1 MAGMWTCRCLALA
14 AGIVAVAGGPA
25 AAATSPGAV
34 FSDGFESGGV
44 ESWSSVATAAVPDP
58 DLDGPFTSTSFQ
70 STITVD
76 ATGNVFGA
84 TVWYPTA
91 GPLEPPYPLAVIA
104 HGFQLPP
111 GQYAG
116 YAGRLASFGYVAV
129 TPDYPTPLLAPDH
142 RGNALDLVGV
152 VDWAVSAP
160 QLAGLVDVRRVAMLG
175 HSLGG
180 KAALLAALLDDRVAV
195 VVGLDPVDSSPAGC
209 DPDDCP
215 DVSTLVGGLAIPS
228 LLLGETLDAQACA
241 PAADNYTTFYAAT
254 PPPSLEVTVVGASHM
269 SFLDDVSSCGL
280 PCLFCQT
287 ATIPDATVSAL
298 ARAYAAAFLE
308 RWMRG
313 RVAYDTFLTG
323 AEAQSRYV
331 VPGLAILR
339 WR

>member
-1 MAGMWTCRCLALA
+1 MRTFRAFALA
-14 AGIVAVAGGPA
+14 AGIATLSAGG
-25 AAATSPGAV
+25 TGASVASLEPV

-44 ESWSSVATAAVPDP
+44 SAWSSFATAAVPDP
-58 DLDGPFTSTSFQ
+58 DLDGPYTSTSFQ
-70 STITVD
+70 TTITVA
-76 ATGNVFGA
+76 ATGSVFGA

-91 GPLEPPYPLAVIA
+91 GPLEPPYPLAVIG

-111 GQYAG
+111 GQYAD

-142 RGNALDLVGV
+142 RGNALDLMGV

-160 QLAGLVDVRRVAMLG
+160 QLAGLVDVDRVAMLG

-180 KAALLAALLDDRVAV
+180 KAAVLAALLDDRVAV

-215 DVSTLVGGLAIPS
+215 DVSVLAGGLAIPS

-254 PPPSLEVTVVGASHM
+254 PPPSLEVTVLGASHM

-287 ATIPDATVSAL
+287 ATVPDATVNAL
-298 ARAYAAAFLE
+298 ARAFAAAFLE
-308 RWMRG
+308 RWLRG
-313 RVAYDTFLTG
+313 RVAYDSFLTG